1 MSARAVRFSILGAT
15 VIVMAVVAPFL
26 PSKWMT
32 TLTYA
37 QIFAVYAMGWDI
49 LSGMTGQISFGHI
62 FFVAVSGYTTGLLNL
77 YVKWPIW
84 ATIPLGV
91 VMAVLAGLLFSVPAL
106 RLRGPYFSLITLIL
120 PLAAARLVIILADWT
135 GGELG
140 KFGVAALCPFPDFK
154 ANQYCNYYS
163 LWGVMTGVGL
173 FLVWLSTSRVGKI
186 LEAIRENEEAVEAA
200 GINTAKYKIFA
211 FAVSA
216 CVVGLGGAFSVHAN
230 EGVFFNSL
238 LSLTTSL
245 EMIVASVIGGM
256 GIIIGALWG
265 GFLVHGGEEV
275 IKEFA
280 PPPLTLTLE
289 MLCVSVIALI
299 LGGIGS
305 YSGARIARVLL
316 PKKWVK
322 ISAVVA
328 LGVTGIYLGVISG
341 LWLLNI
347 AEGLLGI
354 DFSNIKIGRL
364 SLEQCATLIFFAL
377 LLVLLLFARQG
388 LLPLLAGLFRRAK
401 RRGG

>member
-1 MSARAVRFSILGAT
+1 MSSRAVRFSILGAT

-77 YVKWPIW
+77 YIKWPIW

-120 PLAAARLVIILADWT
+120 PLATARLVIILADWT

-163 LWGVMTGVGL
+163 LWGVMTVVGL

-211 FAVSA
+211 FAISA

-230 EGVFFNSL
+230 EAVFFNSL

-256 GIIIGALWG
+256 GIIVGALWG
-265 GFLVHGGEEV
+265 GFLVKGGEQLIREV
-275 IKEFA
+275 ARWKL
-280 PPPLTLTLE
+280 P
-289 MLCVSVIALI
+289 
-299 LGGIGS
+299 IG
-305 YSGARIARVLL
+305 
-316 PKKWVK
+316 
-322 ISAVVA
+322 
-328 LGVTGIYLGVISG
+328 
-341 LWLLNI
+341 
-347 AEGLLGI
+347 AEGLA
-354 DFSNIKIGRL
+354 L
-364 SLEQCATLIFFAL
+364 SFLERWATFIFFTL
-377 LLVLLLFARQG
+377 LIILLFFARQG
-388 LLPLLAGLFRRAK
+388 LLPLLIGPFRREK
-401 RRGG
+401 KEIRGG

>member
-1 MSARAVRFSILGAT
+1 MISRTLRVSLFGIT
-15 VIVMAVVAPFL
+15 VIVLAVVAPFL

-62 FFVAVSGYTTGLLNL
+62 FFVAVAGYTTGLLNL

-140 KFGVAALCPFPDFK
+140 KFGVAALCPFLDFK
-154 ANQYCNYYS
+154 ANQYCNYYA
-163 LWGVMTGVGL
+163 LWGMMTGIGL

-186 LEAIRENEEAVEAA
+186 LEAIRENEEAAEAA

-216 CVVGLGGAFSVHAN
+216 CVVGLGGAFSVHTN
-230 EGVFFNSL
+230 EAVFFNSL

-256 GIIIGALWG
+256 GTIVGALWG
-265 GFLVHGGEEV
+265 GFLVRGGEQV
-275 IKEFA
+275 IRELA
-280 PPPLTLTLE
+280 HLELPL
-289 MLCVSVIALI
+289 
-299 LGGIGS
+299 G
-305 YSGARIARVLL
+305 
-316 PKKWVK
+316 
-322 ISAVVA
+322 
-328 LGVTGIYLGVISG
+328 
-341 LWLLNI
+341 
-347 AEGLLGI
+347 AEGLA
-354 DFSNIKIGRL
+354 L
-364 SLEQCATLIFFAL
+364 SFLERWATLIFFML
-377 LLVLLLFARQG
+377 LIVLLMFARQG
-388 LLPLLAGLFRRAK
+388 LVPLLVGLFRREQ
-401 RRGG
+401 RRGEIQGG